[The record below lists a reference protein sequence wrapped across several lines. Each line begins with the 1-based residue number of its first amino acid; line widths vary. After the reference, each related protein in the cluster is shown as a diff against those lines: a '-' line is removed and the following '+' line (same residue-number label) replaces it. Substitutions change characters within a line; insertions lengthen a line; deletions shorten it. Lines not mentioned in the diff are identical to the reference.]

1 MTEPQP
7 SRLPLAWPRAPRR
20 TDLAR
25 RRSKIVA
32 ATQIEDISF
41 LFLHTGNNG
50 EQQTR
55 SPGVLAALETAK
67 VVASPLPRRG
77 LALAG
82 RILSLPLR
90 ELPRP

>member
-1 MTEPQP
+1 MI
-7 SRLPLAWPRAPRR
+7 
-20 TDLAR
+20 
-25 RRSKIVA
+25 KIVA

-82 RILSLPLR
+82 RILSLPYVSTPALSWTHIYGSR
-90 ELPRP
+90 VRDTPEEENS